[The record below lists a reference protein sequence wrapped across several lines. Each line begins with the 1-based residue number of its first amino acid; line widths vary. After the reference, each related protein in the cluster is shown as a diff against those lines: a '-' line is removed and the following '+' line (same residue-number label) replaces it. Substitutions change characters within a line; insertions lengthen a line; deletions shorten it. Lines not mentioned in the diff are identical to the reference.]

1 MGVKFDMESLFKVV
15 DGEVERALREAES
28 ASARRLKESERLTYC
43 TRCLA
48 AGLRPW
54 SLGVCGKCGGL
65 VKRVDEEYFKRL
77 RGLLE
82 GFSKTAKGFLADAL
96 PALSEAWIIKNY
108 AVAVK
113 PEDPKAGVDIL
124 FDKHSHL
131 RVYYDDLEMKT
142 RVLVYLDSLEPK
154 GLEAVLR
161 IVGVAREHGLH
172 GKAWVDSRG
181 CTVPA
186 DKMEEAGFK
195 KGLASDWVLEW

>member
-1 MGVKFDMESLFKVV
+1 VGVKFDMNGLFKVV

-28 ASARRLKESERLTYC
+28 GTKRLRESEYLTYC

-48 AGLRPW
+48 TSVRFWP
-54 SLGVCGKCGGL
+54 LGVCRKCGGL

-82 GFSKTAKGFLADAL
+82 GFSRTAKGFLADAL

-131 RVYYDDLEMKT
+131 RVFYDDLEMKT

-161 IVGVAREHGLH
+161 IVGVAREHGLR

-181 CTVPA
+181 CRLPA
-186 DKMEEAGFK
+186 GKMEEAGFK